1 MKKILAIAAVAALTA
16 GVSAYAANPFSDVTP
31 DDWAYQ
37 AVVDLSEQGVVIGY
51 PDGTFRGER
60 NITRFEMAQI
70 IARMLANEDQM
81 NAEQRAMLDKL
92 AGEYADELSNLGV
105 RVSNLEKK
113 VGNLSFSGNS
123 RVRFLQYYGN
133 NGKAED
139 KWDGRMQVSIKG
151 QVNDSTYAYGRL
163 RYDMNLKGNDKRDAY
178 MKALYVHHDFN
189 GKAGLTLGRM
199 DLFLG
204 QTGLQYDDTFDGAM
218 ATIGSKKLAA
228 DIGYGHFTGGNLGTA
243 TEKEDKGAAIARVY
257 GKSGRLAYD
266 VEYIQGEDKYDA
278 RIWGAGLTAGVT
290 DDIDIFG
297 DYYQNTDYKGDP
309 QTWTAGLAF
318 GHYSMKKPGTFRIAG
333 QYISAEKGS
342 FLNDTTYTASAAN
355 LAVDNDKI
363 NRSRFWL
370 ASGDLVLMKNVRL
383 HGEYAFDVKTNGK
396 AKTNYDDLATVSLN
410 YVF

>member
-1 MKKILAIAAVAALTA
+1 MAVLALGI
-16 GVSAYAANPFSDVTP
+16 SASAANPFSDVTP
-31 DDWAYQ
+31 NDWAYQ
-37 AVVDLSEQGVVIGY
+37 AVVDLSEQGVVVGY

-92 AGEYADELSNLGV
+92 AGEYADELGNLGV

-123 RVRFLQYYGN
+123 RVRLLQYYGDK
-133 NGKAED
+133 GEAVD
-139 KWDGRMQVSIKG
+139 KWDGRMQVSVKG

-163 RYDMNLKGNDKRDAY
+163 RYDMNFKGKDKRDAY
-178 MKALYVHHDFN
+178 MNTLYVHHDFN

-228 DIGYGHFTGGNLGTA
+228 DIGYGRFIGGNLGKADT
-243 TEKEDKGAAIARVY
+243 KEERAAAIARVY

-266 VEYIQGEDKYDA
+266 AEYIQGEDKYDA

-290 DDIDIFG
+290 EDIDIFG
-297 DYYQNTDYKGDP
+297 DYYQNTDYKNDP

-318 GHYSMKKPGTFRIAG
+318 GHYNMKKFGTFRIAG

-342 FLNDTTYTASAAN
+342 FLNDTTYTASAAG
-355 LAVDNDKI
+355 LVEDRNDIK
-363 NRSRFWL
+363 RSRFWL
-370 ASGDLVLMKNVRL
+370 ASADLVLMKNVRL

-410 YVF
+410 YVFLGNGWNR